1 MGLGCIIPYFEQL
14 LQPVVKPS
22 CGLDLVDHKVY
33 HIQVIIV
40 EDNFLFFS
48 FDLEVVVAIFKKP
61 SLFGNELEPLD
72 VVEVNYVVRSM
83 GKFVCVLVGN

>member
-1 MGLGCIIPYFEQL
+1 VGLGCIIPHFEQL

-22 CGLDLVDHKVY
+22 CGLDLVDNEVY

-48 FDLEVVVAIFKKP
+48 FDLEVVVAIFEKP
-61 SLFGNELEPLD
+61 SGFRNELEPLN
-72 VVEVNYVVRSM
+72 VVEVNYVVRGM
-83 GKFVCVLVGN
+83 GKFVCVLI